1 MKRRFGL
8 FSGWD
13 ASAPVGASPA
23 AADSGRFRWLPSGAR
38 SVAGQM
44 FVLQLI
50 ILLLFGVAAGTVLVV
65 QARQAG
71 VNEARQRTF
80 AAAAGFAH
88 APGTLAAMESPD
100 PSTLLQPRAEQVRKE
115 TGIDYLVAFNPAGI
129 RWTHPNAHL
138 IGRHVI
144 GNYTQPLHGH
154 PRTYTLNTPIGV
166 AVESTVPVLGDHSKV
181 VGLVTAGITVR
192 NIHHQVIRQLPLL
205 LAAGGGALLLAT
217 AGIALVNRR
226 LRRQT
231 RGLEPAE
238 LRRMY
243 DHHDAVL
250 HAAREGVLIVAADG
264 TLLLSNDEARRL
276 LGLPEDAEGRQLTDL
291 GLAPSLATL
300 LSSTRP
306 VTDEVCEAGD
316 RLLAVSVRPTA
327 PHGCRPSSI
336 VTLRDTT
343 ELRAVAGRAAVAQRR
358 LRLLYDAMSSIGTTL
373 DVERT
378 AEELTRFTVPRFADY
393 ACVDLLDSVLRGG
406 EPEGTMMRRT
416 ALSGID
422 SDHPLYPVGTL
433 VDFASQTPQA
443 IGLGTGT
450 PVLEPDLRNDGGW
463 EQNDP
468 DNADRILA
476 HGIRSMLV
484 VPVRARGV
492 LMGVASFWRTAR
504 TEPFEEE
511 DQAVAE
517 ELVARA
523 AVAIDN
529 ARRYTREHTTAVT
542 LQRSL
547 LPRGVPDQ
555 SALEVAYRYLP
566 AQAGVG
572 GDWFDVI
579 PLPGARV
586 ALVVGDVVG
595 HGLHAAATM
604 GRLRTAVTNFSALD
618 LSPDELLVHLDELV
632 SRIDSDERGDAQGAG
647 EFEGLLRDG
656 RVARDGIANVTGA
669 SCLYALYDPVAGRVT
684 IARAGHPGPALILP
698 DGTATYPDV
707 PVSPPLGLGDGMPVE
722 TLELELPEGSYLVL
736 YTDGLLEDRQRDIGA
751 GLDLLRDTLADSAG
765 HGPEALCAAV
775 LDAVLP
781 ARPIDDVALLVA
793 RTRLLGPEHV
803 AEWEV
808 PRDPAAVGPVRAE
821 CAATLEAWGLGDVG
835 YTAELILSELITNA
849 VRYGSPP
856 IRVRLL
862 HDRGLICE
870 VADGSST
877 APHPRRAAA
886 TDEGG
891 RGLFLVAQ
899 LASRWGTRYTARG
912 KVIWAELSPQED
924 TPEPAAGT
932 EAVDSTDDIL
942 DQWESI

>member
-1 MKRRFGL
+1 
-8 FSGWD
+8 
-13 ASAPVGASPA
+13 
-23 AADSGRFRWLPSGAR
+23 
-38 SVAGQM
+38 M
-44 FVLQLI
+44 FVLQLV
-50 ILLLFGVAAGTVLVV
+50 ILLLFGAAAGITLVL

-71 VNEARQRTF
+71 LNEARHRTL
-80 AAAAGFAH
+80 AAAVGFAR
-88 APGTLAAMESPD
+88 APGTLDAMRSRD
-100 PSTLLQPRAEQVRKE
+100 PSAVLQPRAELVRRE
-115 TGIDYLVAFNPAGI
+115 TGVDYVVAFSPAGI
-129 RWTHPNAHL
+129 RWTHPDPRL
-138 IGRHVI
+138 IGKHVI
-144 GNYTQPLHGH
+144 GSFARPLHGH
-154 PRTYTLNTPIGV
+154 VNTLTHSTPIGV
-166 AVESTVPVLGDHSKV
+166 AVDSTAPVLDARDKV
-181 VGLVTAGITVR
+181 VGLVSAGITVR
-192 NIHHQVIRQLPLL
+192 SIEQQVTRQLPLL
-205 LAAGGGALLLAT
+205 FAAGGCAMLLAT
-217 AGIALVNRR
+217 AGIALVHRR
-226 LRRQT
+226 LLRQT

-264 TLLLSNDEARRL
+264 TLLLANDEARRL
-276 LGLPEDAEGRQLTDL
+276 LGLPEDAEGRRLTDL
-291 GLAPSLATL
+291 GLARPLAAVL
-300 LSSTRP
+300 ASDP
-306 VTDEVCEAGD
+306 PATDEVCEAGD

-327 PHGCRPSSI
+327 PRGCRPSSI

-358 LRLLYDAMSSIGTTL
+358 LRLLYDAMSRIGTTL
-373 DVERT
+373 DVART

-393 ACVDLLDSVLRGG
+393 ACVDLLDSILRGG
-406 EPEGTMMRRT
+406 DPEGTMMRRT
-416 ALSGID
+416 ALTGID
-422 SDHPLYPVGTL
+422 TDHPLYPVGTL
-433 VDFASQTPQA
+433 VDFASRTPQA
-443 IGLGTGT
+443 IGLGTGA
-450 PVLEPDLRNDGGW
+450 PVLEADLRKDTGW
-463 EQNDP
+463 QENDP
-468 DNADRILA
+468 DNARRILD

-492 LMGVASFWRTAR
+492 LMGVASFWRSALA
-504 TEPFEEE
+504 EPFEEE
-511 DQAVAE
+511 DRAVAE

-547 LPRGVPDQ
+547 LPRGIPDQ

-604 GRLRTAVTNFSALD
+604 GRLRTAVHNFSALD

-632 SRIDSDERGDAQGAG
+632 SRIDSDERGDGTT
-647 EFEGLLRDG
+647 EGSLKDG
-656 RVARDGIANVTGA
+656 RVARDGIAHVTGA
-669 SCLYALYDPVAGRVT
+669 SCLYALYDPVGGRAT

-698 DGTATYPDV
+698 DGTAAFPDV

-722 TLELELPEGSYLVL
+722 TLELELPEGSHLVL
-736 YTDGLLEDRQRDIGA
+736 YTDGLLEDRRRDIDT
-751 GLDLLRDTLADSAG
+751 GLELLRDTLAGSAG
-765 HGPEALCAAV
+765 RGPEALCTAV

-793 RTRLLGPEHV
+793 RTRLLGADHV
-803 AEWEV
+803 AEWDV
-808 PRDPAAVGPVRAE
+808 PRDPAAVAPVRAE
-821 CAATLEAWGLGDVG
+821 CAATLDAWGLGDVG

-862 HDRGLICE
+862 RDRGLICE

-899 LASRWGTRYTARG
+899 LATRWGTRYTARG
-912 KVIWAELSPQED
+912 KVIWAELSPQQDGPGPAGGAGED
-924 TPEPAAGT
+924 SA
-932 EAVDSTDDIL
+932 DDIL
-942 DQWESI
+942 DQWESL

>member
-684 IARAGHPGPALILP
+684 IARAGHPGPALVLP

-765 HGPEALCAAV
+765 HGPEALCTAV

-932 EAVDSTDDIL
+932 EAADSTDDIL

>member
-1 MKRRFGL
+1 M
-8 FSGWD
+8 
-13 ASAPVGASPA
+13 
-23 AADSGRFRWLPSGAR
+23 
-38 SVAGQM
+38 
-44 FVLQLI
+44 
-50 ILLLFGVAAGTVLVV
+50 
-65 QARQAG
+65 
-71 VNEARQRTF
+71 
-80 AAAAGFAH
+80 H
-88 APGTLAAMESPD
+88 
-100 PSTLLQPRAEQVRKE
+100 
-115 TGIDYLVAFNPAGI
+115 
-129 RWTHPNAHL
+129 
-138 IGRHVI
+138 
-144 GNYTQPLHGH
+144 
-154 PRTYTLNTPIGV
+154 
-166 AVESTVPVLGDHSKV
+166 
-181 VGLVTAGITVR
+181 

-205 LAAGGGALLLAT
+205 LASGGGALLLAT

-231 RGLEPAE
+231 RGLEPTE

-291 GLAPSLATL
+291 GLAPSLASL

-492 LMGVASFWRTAR
+492 LMGVASFWRTAQ

-632 SRIDSDERGDAQGAG
+632 SRIDSDERGDVQGAG

-656 RVARDGIANVTGA
+656 RVARDSIANVTGA

-736 YTDGLLEDRQRDIGA
+736 YTDGLLEDRQRDIGE

-765 HGPEALCAAV
+765 HGPEALCTAV

-912 KVIWAELSPQED
+912 KVIWAELSPQEA

-932 EAVDSTDDIL
+932 EAADSTDDIL

>member
-8 FSGWD
+8 SPGWD
-13 ASAPVGASPA
+13 ASAPAGASSA
-23 AADSGRFRWLPSGAR
+23 AADSGRLRRLPPGVR
-38 SVAGQM
+38 TVAGQM
-44 FVLQLI
+44 FVLQI
-50 ILLLFGVAAGTVLVV
+50 VILLLFGAAAGVTLVL

-71 VNEARQRTF
+71 LNEARHRTL
-80 AAAAGFAH
+80 AAAVGFAH
-88 APGTLAAMESPD
+88 APGTLDAMRSRD
-100 PSTLLQPRAEQVRKE
+100 PSAVLQPRAELVRRE
-115 TGIDYLVAFNPAGI
+115 TGVDYLVAFSPAGI
-129 RWTHPNAHL
+129 RWTHPDPRL
-138 IGRHVI
+138 IGKHVI
-144 GNYTQPLHGH
+144 GSYTRPLHGH
-154 PRTYTLNTPIGV
+154 LNTLTHSTPIGV
-166 AVESTVPVLGDHSKV
+166 AVDSTAPVLDAHDRV
-181 VGLVTAGITVR
+181 VGLVSAGITVR
-192 NIHHQVIRQLPLL
+192 SIEQQVIRQLPLL
-205 LAAGGGALLLAT
+205 FAAGGCALLVAT
-217 AGIALVNRR
+217 AGVVLVHRR
-226 LRRQT
+226 LRHQT
-231 RGLEPAE
+231 RGLEPDE

-264 TLLLSNDEARRL
+264 TLLLANDEARRL
-276 LGLPEDAEGRQLTDL
+276 LGLPEDAEGRQLTEL
-291 GLAPSLATL
+291 GLAGPLATVL
-300 LSSTRP
+300 ASDP
-306 VTDEVCEAGD
+306 PATDEVCEVGD

-327 PHGCRPSSI
+327 PRGCRPSSI

-358 LRLLYDAMSSIGTTL
+358 LRLLYDAMSRIGTTL
-373 DVERT
+373 DVART

-393 ACVDLLDSVLRGG
+393 ACVDLLDSILRGG

-416 ALSGID
+416 ALTGID
-422 SDHPLYPVGTL
+422 ADHPLYPVGTL
-433 VDFASQTPQA
+433 VDFASRTPQA
-443 IGLGTGT
+443 IGLGTGA
-450 PVLEPDLRNDGGW
+450 PVLEPDLRKDAGW
-463 EQNDP
+463 QENDP
-468 DNADRILA
+468 DNARRILD

-492 LMGVASFWRTAR
+492 LMGVASFWRSALA
-504 TEPFEEE
+504 EPFEEE
-511 DQAVAE
+511 DRAVAE

-547 LPRGVPDQ
+547 LPRGIPDQ

-604 GRLRTAVTNFSALD
+604 GRLRTAVHNFSALD

-632 SRIDSDERGDAQGAG
+632 SRIDSDERGDGTA
-647 EFEGLLRDG
+647 EGSLKDG
-656 RVARDGIANVTGA
+656 RVARDGIAHVTGA
-669 SCLYALYDPVAGRVT
+669 SCLYALYDPVGGRVT

-698 DGTATYPDV
+698 DGTATFPDV

-722 TLELELPEGSYLVL
+722 TLELELPEGSHLVL
-736 YTDGLLEDRQRDIGA
+736 YTDGLLEDRQRDIGT

-765 HGPEALCAAV
+765 HGPEALCTAV

-793 RTRLLGPEHV
+793 CTRLLGADHV
-803 AEWEV
+803 AEWDV

-862 HDRGLICE
+862 RDRGLICE

-899 LASRWGTRYTARG
+899 LATRWGTRYTPRG
-912 KVIWAELSPQED
+912 KVIWAELSPQQD
-924 TPEPAAGT
+924 GPGPAEGAS
-932 EAVDSTDDIL
+932 EDSTDDIL
-942 DQWESI
+942 DQWEAL

>member
-8 FSGWD
+8 FQGWD
-13 ASAPVGASPA
+13 ASVPAGAPLAGDDP
-23 AADSGRFRWLPSGAR
+23 GRFRWLPPGVR
-38 SVAGQM
+38 TVAGQM
-44 FVLQLI
+44 FLLQLV
-50 ILLLFGVAAGTVLVV
+50 ILLLFGAVAGTTLVL

-71 VNEARQRTF
+71 LNEARHRTLATAVSF
-80 AAAAGFAH
+80 ANS
-88 APGTLAAMESPD
+88 PGTLDAMRSPD
-100 PSTLLQPRAEQVRKE
+100 PSAVLQPRAETIRKAA
-115 TGIDYLVAFNPAGI
+115 GVDYVVAFNPAGI
-129 RWTHPNAHL
+129 RWTHPVPQL
-138 IGRHVI
+138 IGKHVI
-144 GNYTQPLHGH
+144 GSFEEPLRGH
-154 PRTYTLNTPIGV
+154 VRTVTSDTPVGV
-166 AVESTVPVLGDHSKV
+166 AVDSTAPVLDARHKV
-181 VGLVTAGITVR
+181 VGLVSVGITTR
-192 NIHHQVIRQLPLL
+192 SIEAQVTRQLPLL
-205 LAAGGGALLLAT
+205 LAAGCGALLLAT
-217 AGIALVNRR
+217 AGVVLVNRR

-264 TLLLSNDEARRL
+264 TLLLANDEALRL
-276 LGLPEDAEGRQLTDL
+276 LGLPADAEGRQLAGL
-291 GLAPSLATL
+291 GLAPSLAEL
-300 LSSTRP
+300 LTAGRP

-316 RLLAVSVRPTA
+316 RLLAVSVRPTTSHDCA
-327 PHGCRPSSI
+327 PSSV
-336 VTLRDTT
+336 VTLLDTT

-358 LRLLYDAMSSIGTTL
+358 LRLLYDAMSRVGTTL
-373 DVERT
+373 DVRRT

-393 ACVDLLDSVLRGG
+393 ACVDLLDSILRGG
-406 EPEGTMMRRT
+406 EPEGTTMRRT
-416 ALSGID
+416 ALTAID
-422 SDHPLYPVGTL
+422 SDHPLYPVGSLT
-433 VDFASQTPQA
+433 DFASQTPQA
-443 IGLGTGT
+443 IGMGTGV
-450 PVLEPDLRNDGGW
+450 PVLEPDLSRGTGW
-463 EQNDP
+463 QQYDP
-468 DNADRILA
+468 ANASRILA
-476 HGIRSMLV
+476 HGIHSMLV

-492 LMGVASFWRTAR
+492 LMGVASFWRSADA
-504 TEPFEEE
+504 EPFEQE
-511 DQAVAE
+511 DMAVAE

-579 PLPGARV
+579 QLPGARV

-604 GRLRTAVTNFSALD
+604 GRLRTAVHNFSALD

-632 SRIDSDERGDAQGAG
+632 SRIDSDERGDGSAG
-647 EFEGLLRDG
+647 DG
-656 RVARDGIANVTGA
+656 RDAVADVTGA
-669 SCLYALYDPVAGRVT
+669 TCLYTLYDPVAGRAT
-684 IARAGHPGPALILP
+684 IARAGHPGPALLLP
-698 DGTATYPDV
+698 DGTATFPDV

-722 TLELELPEGSYLVL
+722 TLELELPEGSQLVL
-736 YTDGLLEDRQRDIGA
+736 YTDGLLEDRRRDLDT
-751 GLDLLRDTLADSAG
+751 GLELLRGTLAASAG
-765 HGPEALCAAV
+765 RPPEAVCAAV

-781 ARPIDDVALLVA
+781 APTIDDVALLVA

-803 AEWEV
+803 AEWDV
-808 PRDPAAVGPVRAE
+808 PRDPAAVAPVRAG
-821 CAATLEAWGLGDVG
+821 CAATLDAWGLGDVG

-849 VRYGSPP
+849 VRYGTSP

-899 LASRWGTRYTARG
+899 LATRWGTRYTARG
-912 KVIWAELSPQED
+912 KVIWAELAPQEEGPAPAVGPDAD
-924 TPEPAAGT
+924 T
-932 EAVDSTDDIL
+932 TDDIL

>member
-8 FSGWD
+8 FQGWG
-13 ASAPVGASPA
+13 ASAPAGASLA
-23 AADSGRFRWLPSGAR
+23 TADSGRLRRLLPGVR
-38 SVAGQM
+38 TVAGQM
-44 FVLQLI
+44 FILQLV
-50 ILLLFGVAAGTVLVV
+50 ILLLFGAVAGTALVL
-65 QARQAG
+65 QARQSG
-71 VNEARQRTF
+71 LTEARRRTLAASVSF
-80 AAAAGFAH
+80 AN
-88 APGTLAAMESPD
+88 APGTLDAMRSPD
-100 PSTLLQPRAEQVRKE
+100 PTAVLQPRAEKIRKE
-115 TGIDYLVAFNPAGI
+115 AGVAYVVAFSPAGI
-129 RWTHPNAHL
+129 RWTHPDPHL
-138 IGRHVI
+138 IGKHVV
-144 GNYTQPLHGH
+144 GSFAQPLRGH
-154 PRTYTLNTPIGV
+154 PYTFTSPTPVGV
-166 AVESTVPVLGDHSKV
+166 AVDSTSPVMDAHHKV
-181 VGLVTAGITVR
+181 VGLVSVGITVR
-192 NIHHQVIRQLPLL
+192 SIEAQVTRQLPLL
-205 LAAGGGALLLAT
+205 LGSGVGALLLAT
-217 AGIALVNRR
+217 AGVALVNRR

-238 LRRMY
+238 LRQMY

-264 TLLLSNDEARRL
+264 RLLLANDEALRL
-276 LGLPEDAEGRQLTDL
+276 LHLPDDAEGRQITDL
-291 GLAPSLATL
+291 GIAPSLTAL
-300 LSSTRP
+300 LVAGRP
-306 VTDEVCEAGD
+306 ATDEVCEAGD

-327 PHGCRPSSI
+327 PHAGPPSSV

-358 LRLLYDAMSSIGTTL
+358 LRLLYDAMTRVGTTL

-406 EPEGTMMRRT
+406 EPEGTTMRRT
-416 ALSGID
+416 ALTGAD
-422 SDHPLYPVGTL
+422 ADHPLYPVGTL
-433 VDFASQTPQA
+433 IDFDPQTPQA
-443 IGLGTGT
+443 IGLGTGA
-450 PVLEPDLRNDGGW
+450 PVLEPDLRHGTGW
-463 EQNDP
+463 RQYDP
-468 DNADRILA
+468 DNARRILA

-492 LMGVASFWRTAR
+492 LMGVASFWRSAHA
-504 TEPFEEE
+504 EPFEDE
-511 DQAVAE
+511 DTAVAE

-555 SALEVAYRYLP
+555 SALDVAYRYLP

-604 GRLRTAVTNFSALD
+604 GRLRTAVHNFSALD

-632 SRIDSDERGDAQGAG
+632 SRIDSDEQGDGDAGTGNGA
-647 EFEGLLRDG
+647 RDG
-656 RVARDGIANVTGA
+656 RDGITDVTGA
-669 SCLYALYDPVAGRVT
+669 TCLYALYDPVAGRAT
-684 IARAGHPGPALILP
+684 IARAGHPGPALLLP
-698 DGTATYPDV
+698 DGTATFPDV

-722 TLELELPEGSYLVL
+722 TLELELPEGSQLVL
-736 YTDGLLEDRQRDIGA
+736 YTDGLLEDRTRDIDT
-751 GLDLLRDTLADSAG
+751 GLELLRGTLADSAG
-765 HGPEALCAAV
+765 RGPEATCTAL

-781 ARPIDDVALLVA
+781 ARTIDDVALLVA

-803 AEWEV
+803 AEWDV
-808 PRDPAAVGPVRAE
+808 PRDPAAVAPVRAA

-856 IRVRLL
+856 IKVRLL

-899 LASRWGTRYTARG
+899 LATRWGTRYTARG

-924 TPEPAAGT
+924 GAAPAGGPDEDAM
-932 EAVDSTDDIL
+932 DDIL

>member
-1 MKRRFGL
+1 
-8 FSGWD
+8 
-13 ASAPVGASPA
+13 
-23 AADSGRFRWLPSGAR
+23 
-38 SVAGQM
+38 M
-44 FVLQLI
+44 FVLQFV
-50 ILLLFGVAAGTVLVV
+50 ILLLFGTVAGTTLVL
-65 QARQAG
+65 
-71 VNEARQRTF
+71 EAREAGLHEAGHRTL
-80 AAAAGFAH
+80 AAAVGFAH
-88 APGTLAAMESPD
+88 APGTLDAMRSPD
-100 PSTLLQPRAEQVRKE
+100 PSAVLQPRAEQVRKE
-115 TGIDYLVAFNPAGI
+115 TGVDYLVAFSPAGI
-129 RWTHPNAHL
+129 RWTHPDPHL
-138 IGRHVI
+138 IGKRITV
-144 GNYTQPLHGH
+144 GFSRALRGRPYTS
-154 PRTYTLNTPIGV
+154 TSATPIG
-166 AVESTVPVLGDHSKV
+166 AVVYSTVPVLDAHAKV

-192 NIHHQVIRQLPLL
+192 SVEQQVIRQLPLL
-205 LAAGGGALLLAT
+205 FAAGGGVLLLAT
-217 AGIALVNRR
+217 AGVALVNRR

-250 HAAREGVLIVAADG
+250 HAAREGVLIVSGDG
-264 TLLLSNDEARRL
+264 TVLLANDEARRL
-276 LGLPEDAEGRQLTDL
+276 LGLPEDAEGRQLADL
-291 GLAPSLATL
+291 GLAGPLAPL
-300 LSSTRP
+300 LSAERP
-306 VTDEVCEAGD
+306 ATDEVCEAGD
-316 RLLAVSVRPTA
+316 RLLAVSVRPTGSE
-327 PHGCRPSSI
+327 GCRPSCVI
-336 VTLRDTT
+336 TLRDTT
-343 ELRAVAGRAAVAQRR
+343 ELRDVTGRAAVAQRR
-358 LRLLYDAMSSIGTTL
+358 LRLLYDAMSSVGTTL

-378 AEELTRFTVPRFADY
+378 ADELTRFTVPRFADY

-406 EPEGTMMRRT
+406 EPEGTTMRRT
-416 ALSGID
+416 ALAGID
-422 SDHPLYPVGTL
+422 ADHPLYPVGTL
-433 VDFASQTPQA
+433 TDFAAQTPQA
-443 IGLGTGT
+443 IGFGSGA
-450 PVLEPDLRNDGGW
+450 PVLEPDLREDTGW
-463 EQNDP
+463 QQYDP
-468 DNADRILA
+468 VNARRILA
-476 HGIRSMLV
+476 HGIHSMLV

-492 LMGVASFWRTAR
+492 LMGVASFWRSAHA
-504 TEPFEEE
+504 ESFEEE
-511 DQAVAE
+511 DRAVAE

-523 AVAIDN
+523 AIAIDN

-604 GRLRTAVTNFSALD
+604 GRLRTAVHNFSALD

-632 SRIDSDERGDAQGAG
+632 SRIDSDELGDLAVDGS
-647 EFEGLLRDG
+647 LRDG
-656 RVARDGIANVTGA
+656 RVARDGIAHVTGA
-669 SCLYALYDPVAGRVT
+669 SCLYALYDPVAGRAT
-684 IARAGHPGPALILP
+684 IARAGHPGPALVLP
-698 DGTATYPDV
+698 DGTATFPDV

-722 TLELELPEGSYLVL
+722 TLELELPEGSQLVL
-736 YTDGLLEDRQRDIGA
+736 YTDGLLEDRQRDIGT
-751 GLDLLRDTLADSAG
+751 GLDMLRDTLAESAG
-765 HGPEALCAAV
+765 HGPEALCTAV
-775 LDAVLP
+775 LDTVLP

-808 PRDPAAVGPVRAE
+808 PRDPAAVAPVRAE
-821 CAATLEAWGLGDVG
+821 CAARLEAWGLGDVG

-862 HDRGLICE
+862 HDRSLICE

-912 KVIWAELSPQED
+912 KVIWAELAPQED
-924 TPEPAAGT
+924 GGPPAGGAD
-932 EAVDSTDDIL
+932 EDSTEDIL
-942 DQWESI
+942 DQWESL